1 MTTNPEWVWCSAD
14 HRGRDVRIDAWPYVK
29 GERWNSVPTQGVAP
43 PAIYVR
49 RDAVEAETTALRRE
63 RDAATEHA
71 AAFAEVS
78 RIVGIAYEAD
88 GRPVVPGPTDVVLA
102 EVSEILVAANQSR
115 ELKSERDSVR
125 RERDALRLERDA
137 VAREGWR
144 ACVLGVSIIRFW
156 QAETKSRS
164 GDQRGALAL
173 MNEAVALR
181 DIFTAD
187 DKAAGKGVG

>member
-49 RDAVEAETTALRRE
+49 RDAVEAEATALRRE

-115 ELKSERDSVR
+115 ELKSERDAVR
-125 RERDALRLERDA
+125 RERDALRLVARRAGDVLAWVANQLPKAARYEDGYECIAALNEAIDA
-137 VAREGWR
+137 V
-144 ACVLGVSIIRFW
+144 S
-156 QAETKSRS
+156 
-164 GDQRGALAL
+164 
-173 MNEAVALR
+173 
-181 DIFTAD
+181 
-187 DKAAGKGVG
+187 AGKGVG